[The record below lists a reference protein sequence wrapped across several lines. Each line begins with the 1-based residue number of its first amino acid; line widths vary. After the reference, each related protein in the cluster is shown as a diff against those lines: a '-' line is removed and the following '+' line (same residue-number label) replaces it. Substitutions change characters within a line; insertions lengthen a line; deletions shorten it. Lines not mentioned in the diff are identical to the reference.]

1 MNHGGVAA
9 LNTESFVAPFSL
21 EGTHVRLDPLG
32 PEHAP
37 LLWDIVKDHLDD
49 MFRWIPYRLQSLQ
62 DFEAFNRQV
71 LDEQKRGLSIPFA
84 TIEHSSGKVVG
95 TTRYMNM
102 DLQNRKVEI
111 GSTWIAPPWQ
121 RTVINTE
128 AKYLMVRHAFEHWNC
143 LRVELKTDSM
153 NERSRQAILRLGAK
167 EEGTLRKHMLTWN
180 GRQRDSVYFSI
191 LDTEWPSV
199 KPSLETKLR
208 RGKSQPQ

>member
-1 MNHGGVAA
+1 M
-9 LNTESFVAPFSL
+9 
-21 EGTHVRLDPLG
+21 
-32 PEHAP
+32 
-37 LLWDIVKDHLDD
+37 
-49 MFRWIPYRLQSLQ
+49 
-62 DFEAFNRQV
+62 
-71 LDEQKRGLSIPFA
+71 SIPFA
-84 TIEHSSGKVVG
+84 TFERSSGNIVG

-102 DLQNRKVEI
+102 DLANRKVEI

-191 LDTEWPSV
+191 LDTEWPGV
-199 KPSLETKLR
+199 KAEFERKLMPNR
-208 RGKSQPQ
+208 